1 MENYIVRIYRRDD
14 QNPDDVIGMVERVEW
29 DDRQPF
35 RGLSELCKILS
46 LCPADA
52 CRTEMHISRELTA
65 SVTPIAKYLRHR

>member
-1 MENYIVRIYRRDD
+1 MENYIVRIYRRDE

-46 LCPADA
+46 LCPEDA
-52 CRTEMHISRELTA
+52 RRTEMHFSHKPSA
-65 SVTPIAKYLRHR
+65 SVTPIAKNLRHR